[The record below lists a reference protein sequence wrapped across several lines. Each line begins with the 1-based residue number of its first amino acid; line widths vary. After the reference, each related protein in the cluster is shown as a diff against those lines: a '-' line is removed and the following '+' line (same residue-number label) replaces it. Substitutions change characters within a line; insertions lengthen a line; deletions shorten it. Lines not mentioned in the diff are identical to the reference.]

1 MKELPK
7 TIEELMIR
15 TFGRNPKEPEY
26 ELMETHIN
34 KWGMEKVFK
43 TYKSAVLKGFKNL
56 GTLDESL
63 DKDGNIKPK
72 EQPDWKQKLDNSTY
86 KPVNNQKKV
95 CENDCGREGTHIMND
110 KNGRSWRV
118 CSRKC
123 FDELIIKNKNAF
135 ETILRGFDF
144 K

>member
-26 ELMETHIN
+26 EMMEIHTK

-43 TYKSAVLKGFKNL
+43 TYKQAVLRGFKNL
-56 GTLDESL
+56 GTLDDSL

-72 EQPDWKQKLDNSTY
+72 EQPEWKQKLDNSTY
-86 KPVNNQKKV
+86 KPAHQQKKM
-95 CENDCGREGTHIMND
+95 CENECGKERTYIMKD
-110 KNGRSWRV
+110 KNGRNWGV

-123 FDELIIKNKNAF
+123 FDELVIKNNNAF
-135 ETILRGFDF
+135 ETILKELDIE
-144 K
+144 